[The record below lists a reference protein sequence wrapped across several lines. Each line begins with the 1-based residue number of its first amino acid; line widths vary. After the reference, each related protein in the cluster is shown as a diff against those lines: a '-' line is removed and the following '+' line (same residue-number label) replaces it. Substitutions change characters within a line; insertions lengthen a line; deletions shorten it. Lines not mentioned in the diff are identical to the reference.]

1 MIHPPTRICRIITL
15 AVLLA
20 TVCIGH
26 GWASHPERIPVYQDN
41 ETVRLDLSDP
51 SDHSGPGG
59 SLLARLKTSVQNASQ
74 RAGIN
79 KEAVKLYAKW
89 VVGAPILVVSILL
102 VMLLRP
108 RRKTPPSPD
117 RTAKPAEKRSPP
129 LEKAV
134 PKQTTS
140 SKSPKPALKLSDQQ
154 QMLRFFL
161 NLFKKQN
168 HVDPDAPA
176 QIVRTETRLTCPNE
190 TYEMRILHEEEWMTR
205 RMSIGMLGQG
215 GGSRSRCFYVIYD
228 SHLVIKIP
236 PVPLTRFS
244 DYKRQ
249 IAAEG
254 RIVDRLAP
262 IQCIVPRVSVILKA
276 VHTFADS
283 ERLSDEMLEKKYVY
297 QLQTDGDLQEHL
309 KIGDT
314 FAFFMDLARHHFLS
328 STLEEIHSGYG
339 QLIVEAHQHPELLW
353 DQHGFVCRY
362 GETAGPVSQAL
373 QEAYYHCEG
382 RMREVLEEADVSKSI
397 PTYHLKQWFI
407 THMAGE
413 KIRREETQLSVD
425 TVNKLNR
432 LLDKVVKEHQFE
444 VDLYRRHLTDYI
456 RETRFSQHRRQ
467 FESMAGNLLELLA
480 WIGEQEVALRDLKP
494 ENLFVAGNP
503 DDYPVF
509 LNHPEQFTIG
519 LIDVETAV
527 LTDAEDPILIPQ
539 PQLAGTPL
547 YATPTH
553 LMSNAIL
560 IEAYEDLSTILHLQ
574 DWYATIAIIY
584 KLVSGENLFATT
596 AHVFPEI
603 LNRLKTVDPAG
614 PDLMKDVTRINR
626 LFWKSAVAE
635 FQTNMAA
642 NAEILSRVEVTV
654 PRNLIG
660 NISAGLRT
668 EMREIEETVGKAV
681 GDQSFFSSGDKRRY
695 LKAASAEKINQMR
708 SKLTIEMESG
718 EDKPQHRGEVL
729 LYFELLEKLKARL
742 ESLQRA
748 EASLSTPNATI
759 TADQL
764 LEAMFQRVF
773 TTMYPSHWPALAP
786 ELYGSRTFLAE
797 DITTYQATM

>member
-1 MIHPPTRICRIITL
+1 MTKSPTRICCLATL
-15 AVLLA
+15 SVLLF
-20 TVCIGH
+20 TVWISVC
-26 GWASHPERIPVYQDN
+26 WAVPGELSPDNDPIETARLANTERVEDQGPDDSLW
-41 ETVRLDLSDP
+41 VRLHNSAKQAYQKV
-51 SDHSGPGG
+51 G
-59 SLLARLKTSVQNASQ
+59 V
-74 RAGIN
+74 N

-89 VVGAPILVVSILL
+89 VVGAPVLVVSLL
-102 VMLLRP
+102 LAMLLRP
-108 RRKTPPSPD
+108 RRKSVLSSNRP
-117 RTAKPAEKRSPP
+117 TAAEANRIKPEKRVVRKPS
-129 LEKAV
+129 V
-134 PKQTTS
+134 P
-140 SKSPKPALKLSDQQ
+140 SKPPKPTLKLSDQQ
-154 QMLRFFL
+154 QVMRFFL
-161 NLFKKQN
+161 SLFKKQ
-168 HVDPDAPA
+168 HEVDPDAPA

-190 TYEMRILHEEEWMTR
+190 TYEMRILHDDEWMTR

-236 PVPLTRFS
+236 PLPMSKFS

-262 IQCIVPRVSVILKA
+262 SPCIVPRVSVILKA
-276 VHTFADS
+276 VHTFPDS
-283 ERLSDEMLEKKYVY
+283 ESLSEEMLEKRYTHL
-297 QLQTDGDLQEHL
+297 LQTDVELQEHL
-309 KIGDT
+309 KIDDS
-314 FAFFMDLARHHFLS
+314 FAFFMDLAKHHFLS

-339 QLIVEAHQHPELLW
+339 QLILEARQHPELLW

-382 RMREVLEEADVSKSI
+382 GLREVLEAADVSKSV
-397 PTYHLKQWFI
+397 PTYNLKQWFLA
-407 THMAGE
+407 HMAGE
-413 KIRREETQLSVD
+413 TIRREETQLPVE
-425 TVNKLNR
+425 TVVKLNQV
-432 LLDKVVKEHQFE
+432 LAKVTKKHQFE

-467 FESMAGNLLELLA
+467 FEGMATNMLNLLD
-480 WIGEQEVALRDLKP
+480 WIGQRGLALRDLKP

-503 DDYPVF
+503 DEYPVF
-509 LNHPEQFTIG
+509 LNNPDKFSIG

-527 LTDAEDPILIPQ
+527 STDADDPILIPQ
-539 PQLAGTPL
+539 PQMAGTPL

-560 IEAYEDLSTILHLQ
+560 LEAYEDLPAILHLQ
-574 DWYATIAIIY
+574 DWYATIAIIF
-584 KLVSGENLFATT
+584 KLVTGENLFATT

-603 LNRLKTVDPAG
+603 LDRLKVVDPAG
-614 PDLMKDVTRINR
+614 PDLMKDVTRISR
-626 LFWKSAVAE
+626 LFWNSAVAE
-635 FQTNMAA
+635 FQTKMS
-642 NAEILSRVEVTV
+642 EYGEVFSRVDVTV
-654 PRNLIG
+654 PQGLIG
-660 NISAGLRT
+660 DISAGLKK
-668 EMREIEETVGKAV
+668 EMEEIEETVGKAV

-695 LKAASAEKINQMR
+695 LKEASAEKISQMR
-708 SKLTIEMESG
+708 TKLTQEMESG
-718 EDKPQHRGEVL
+718 EDKPQHRSEVL

-742 ESLQRA
+742 EKVQRA
-748 EASLSTPNATI
+748 EASLDTPNAI
-759 TADQL
+759 IAADQL

>member
-1 MIHPPTRICRIITL
+1 M
-15 AVLLA
+15 
-20 TVCIGH
+20 
-26 GWASHPERIPVYQDN
+26 
-41 ETVRLDLSDP
+41 
-51 SDHSGPGG
+51 
-59 SLLARLKTSVQNASQ
+59 LARLKVSAQNAYQ
-74 RAGIN
+74 KAGIN

-89 VVGAPILVVSILL
+89 VVGAPVLVVSILL
-102 VMLLRP
+102 AMLLRP
-108 RRKTPPSPD
+108 RRKSALSPD
-117 RTAKPAEKRSPP
+117 RKTRTTEKRDQPERNASRRP
-129 LEKAV
+129 AV
-134 PKQTTS
+134 PT
-140 SKSPKPALKLSDQQ
+140 KSPKPTLKLSDQQ

-161 NLFKKQN
+161 NLFKKQH

-190 TYEMRILHEEEWMTR
+190 TYEMRILHDEEWMTR

-236 PVPLTRFS
+236 PVPMNKFS
-244 DYKRQ
+244 EYKRQ

-262 IQCIVPRVSVILKA
+262 MQCIVPRVSVILKA
-276 VHTFADS
+276 VHTFPDS
-283 ERLSDEMLEKKYVY
+283 ETLSEEMLEKKYVY
-297 QLQTDGDLQEHL
+297 QLQTNSDLQEHL

-328 STLEEIHSGYG
+328 STLEEIHSGYSH
-339 QLIVEAHQHPELLW
+339 LIVEVHQHPELLW

-382 RMREVLEEADVSKSI
+382 QLRQVLEEADISKSV
-397 PTYHLKQWFI
+397 PTYHLKQWFLA
-407 THMAGE
+407 HMAGE

-425 TVNKLNR
+425 TVKKLNQ
-432 LLDKVVKEHQFE
+432 LLSQVVKAHQFE

-456 RETRFSQHRRQ
+456 RETRFTQHRRQ
-467 FESMAGNLLELLA
+467 FESLAGNMLELLA
-480 WIGEQEVALRDLKP
+480 WIGQQGLALRDLKP

-509 LNHPEQFTIG
+509 LNHPDQFSIG

-527 LTDAEDPILIPQ
+527 AIDAEDPILIPQ

-560 IEAYEDLSTILHLQ
+560 IEAYENLPAILHLQ
-574 DWYATIAIIY
+574 DWYATIAIIF
-584 KLVSGENLFATT
+584 KLVTGENLFATT

-603 LNRLKTVDPAG
+603 LNRLKVVDPAG
-614 PDLMKDVTRINR
+614 PDLMEDVTRISR
-626 LFWKSAVAE
+626 LFWNSAVAE
-635 FQTNMAA
+635 FQTNMAKYV
-642 NAEILSRVEVTV
+642 EVFSRVEVTV
-654 PRNLIG
+654 PQGLIG
-660 NISAGLRT
+660 DISAGLKK
-668 EMREIEETVGKAV
+668 EMEEIENTVGNAV
-681 GDQSFFSSGDKRRY
+681 GDQSFFSSGEKRRY
-695 LKAASAEKINQMR
+695 LKEASAEKINQMR
-708 SKLTIEMESG
+708 SKLTQEMEDG

-748 EASLSTPNATI
+748 ESSLNTPSATI

-773 TTMYPSHWPALAP
+773 TTMYPPHWPPLAP